1 MPAFRTLRC
10 ANAHLYT
17 AATLI
22 VLAAAIYVLCS
33 KDTLWQQATAA
44 AAIAPVG
51 IRVNAIAPATAAAA
65 IIITPA
71 WAAYYAVLRITIDA
85 TGVTRRS
92 LTGSTSL
99 IWSELSSATLQ
110 ETSTPGTESC
120 TINLCSGATRISI
133 SSDLFPLEE
142 VQELARELTE
152 CKLLH

>member
-33 KDTLWQQATAA
+33 KDTLWQQ
-44 AAIAPVG
+44 
-51 IRVNAIAPATAAAA
+51 ATAAAA